1 MFNPHFI
8 GDLEYK
14 FEELFV
20 LPPFTGKDGKDYH
33 YADAYVNGSAD
44 IQYDADGD
52 WWVSGI
58 WLETTERKT
67 GTLEWKLRRLNPGAD
82 RDVYLLVRFAIERGC
97 RDSINAAVAEHKAEA
112 WV

>member
-14 FEELFV
+14 FEELPV
-20 LPPFTGKDGKDYH
+20 LPPFTGKDGKEYH

-52 WWVSGI
+52 WWVSSI

-67 GTLEWKLRRLNPGAD
+67 GTLERKLRHLDRAD
-82 RDVYLLVRFAIERGC
+82 AVFALVKAALEREC
-97 RDSINAAVAEHKAEA
+97 RDDIDAAVAEHKAEA
-112 WV
+112 A